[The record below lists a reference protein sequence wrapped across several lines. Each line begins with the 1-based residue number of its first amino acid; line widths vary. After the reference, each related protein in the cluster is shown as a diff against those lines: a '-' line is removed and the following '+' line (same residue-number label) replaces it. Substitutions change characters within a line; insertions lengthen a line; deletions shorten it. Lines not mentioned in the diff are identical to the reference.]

1 MKGAIQ
7 LMLLVVLGTGA
18 GSLLAQS
25 TQSQAFTDGKAY
37 KPANTDIKNGINADA
52 MTNVP
57 GQDTGTSNSLTGLY
71 GSNLTASGQNKI
83 AACAAYVP
91 GSDAYKNAECETV
104 NYVVGNPSARPTY
117 TIDKVNDP
125 LIIQGNNIR
134 NTAPSHT
141 AGMSGLSGN
150 YTACTNQTTNQ
161 PERYDTERCQVGR
174 PVTENQCSATLN
186 VTYTWQRFAGQGGAD
201 LRYGYCDAGQVRG
214 DRLTIPYAN
223 AYRTEAGLCA
233 DNGHG
238 TGVETKIWYKDCA
251 GNEVQHGYDASACS
265 APPTPAVSDP
275 PRQAIQACTNAPRTN
290 ENCFT
295 PDGLFTAR
303 VNVPVFQDHW
313 DNSACAELDGNGAVI
328 SN

>member
-1 MKGAIQ
+1 MQ
-7 LMLLVVLGTGA
+7 LLLLGGLWA
-18 GSLLAQS
+18 GNGLLLAQS
-25 TQSQAFTDGKAY
+25 TQGQAFNDGKSY
-37 KPANTDIKNGINADA
+37 KPANTDIKNGINAGA

-57 GQDTGTSNSLTGLY
+57 GQDAGTTSSLTGFY
-71 GSNLTASGQNKI
+71 GTNLTAPGQNKI

-104 NYVVGNPSARPTY
+104 NYVAGNPSTRPTY
-117 TIDKVNDP
+117 TIDKINDP

-141 AGMSGLSGN
+141 AGMSGLSGT

-174 PVTENQCSATLN
+174 LVTENRCSATLS
-186 VTYTWQRFAGQGGAD
+186 VTYTWQRFAGQGSAD

-214 DRLTIPYAN
+214 DQLTIPHAN
-223 AYRTEAGLCA
+223 AYRTETALCA

-238 TGVETKIWYKDCA
+238 TGVETNICYRDCT
-251 GNEVQHGYDASACS
+251 GSEVLHGYDASTCS
-265 APPTPAVSDP
+265 APPTPASSDP
-275 PRQAIQACTNAPRTN
+275 PRQAIQACTDAPRTN

-295 PDGLFTAR
+295 PDGHFTAR

-328 SN
+328 TN

>member
-1 MKGAIQ
+1 MKPGN
-7 LMLLVVLGTGA
+7 V
-18 GSLLAQS
+18 LLAVVCAGACPSMAQTT
-25 TQSQAFTDGKAY
+25 TQSQAFNDGKAY
-37 KPANTDIKNGINADA
+37 KPANTDIKNGINSGA

-57 GQDTGTSNSLTGLY
+57 GQDPGTTNGLTGLY
-71 GSNLTASGQNKI
+71 GTDLKGPGQDKI

-104 NYVVGNPSARPTY
+104 NYVAGNPSTRPTY

-125 LIIQGNNIR
+125 LIIQSNNVR
-134 NTAPSHT
+134 NTAPTHT

-174 PVTENQCSATLN
+174 PVTENQCSAKLS
-186 VTYTWQRFAGQGGAD
+186 VTYAWQRFANQSGAD
-201 LRYGYCDAGQVRG
+201 LRYGFCDAGQIRG
-214 DRLTIPYAN
+214 DQLTIPYTN
-223 AYRTEAGLCA
+223 AYRTEVGLCA

-238 TGVETKIWYKDCA
+238 AGAETKIWHRDCS
-251 GNEVQHGYDASACS
+251 GSEVLHGYDASGCS
-265 APPTPAVSDP
+265 APPTPAASDP
-275 PRQAIQACTNAPRTN
+275 PRQTIQACTNAPRTN

-295 PDGLFTAR
+295 ANGQFTAR
-303 VNVPVFQDHW
+303 VNVPVFKDNW

-328 SN
+328 TN